1 MLLTEALQCLLHCFT
16 VSVSGFVQVVVI
28 PLPPPAPP
36 ALEPPKVAIKI
47 PKAVQERKAAA
58 AAAREARR
66 LAAGCEVCWLCCKEH
81 VHAYWPIRV

>member
-1 MLLTEALQCLLHCFT
+1 MFAASFQSEHTRVHI
-16 VSVSGFVQVVVI
+16 QVVVI